1 MAVKISLQDLVDEM
15 QMQSDG
21 CQIFLNKHTG
31 KFILITD
38 DDLWAAERGEDEE
51 IPDWQVDTIAELKR
65 MQTTEDYLKIP
76 DQFEIHEY
84 KIMERF
90 CLSVPDED
98 ISNELLDKIR
108 GRGAFRNF
116 KDAVYD
122 FGIEKD
128 WFKYRDKAYR
138 EIAVDW
144 LEFNELAY
152 IDDMNDAPG
161 K

>member
-1 MAVKISLQDLVDEM
+1 M
-15 QMQSDG
+15 
-21 CQIFLNKHTG
+21 
-31 KFILITD
+31 
-38 DDLWAAERGEDEE
+38 AERGEDEE
-51 IPDWQVDTIAELKR
+51 IPDWQVDTIEELKR
-65 MQTTEDYLKIP
+65 MQTTDDYLKIP